1 VTRLLRPSEVIAAED
16 ERCNYTR
23 VIVGMPHLSL
33 GGLSE
38 NWLLKECGHIHWQML
53 ARYFQLE
60 SPDFRDRFGNRLYAA
75 FVAIE
80 LRDASLEMIREHDG
94 LEIGSDI
101 KRLSRS
107 QFVSIHGVACEGM
120 PCATVEMISVF
131 LRRSASKNNHSVI
144 RASIPCDENR
154 NDGSKIHPLIK
165 ESRALRNNTI
175 ARDASAFKLVSPNPD
190 HKFQFKPC
198 PHGDFNGAQFL
209 YFAAHQAII
218 DRAEWHWEL
227 SKCEIAQ
234 TSSRRIF
241 YYGNVN
247 VSEALE
253 VRCCGLRET
262 NAGFIHWCEIV
273 RQSDNMRIADA
284 FTHRHFAT

>member
-1 VTRLLRPSEVIAAED
+1 VTRLLRPDQFIAAED
-16 ERCNYTR
+16 GRCNYTR
-23 VIVGMPHLSL
+23 IIVGMPHLSL

-38 NWLLKECGHIHWQML
+38 NWLLKECGHIHWQLL
-53 ARYFQLE
+53 ARYFQLG

-75 FVAIE
+75 FVAVE
-80 LRDASLEMIREHDG
+80 LRNARLEMIRERDG
-94 LEIGSDI
+94 LEVRSDI

-107 QFVSIHGVACEGM
+107 QFVSIHRVECEDA

-131 LRRSASKNNHSVI
+131 LRRSEPKNNHSVM
-144 RASIPCDENR
+144 RASIPCDEYS
-154 NDGSKIHPLIK
+154 DESPESHPLVK
-165 ESRALRNNTI
+165 ESRALRNNTF
-175 ARDASAFKLVSPNPD
+175 ARDASIFRLGSPNPD
-190 HKFQFKPC
+190 HEFQFKPC

-227 SKCEIAQ
+227 SQRKIAQ
-234 TSSRRIF
+234 TSSRRLF

-247 VSEALE
+247 VGETLE
-253 VRCCGLRET
+253 IRCCGFSKVD
-262 NAGFIHWCEIV
+262 AGFIHWCEIN

-284 FTHRHFAT
+284 FTYRHFTT